1 MWLIFRLALVAWTLL
16 LFSLTASG
24 QSPPIKIG
32 LLFPF
37 DRYQQVITPV
47 YITRVERRGNRLV
60 NAVIDRIAETSQ
72 EQSWKWWNK

>member
-1 MWLIFRLALVAWTLL
+1 
-16 LFSLTASG
+16 
-24 QSPPIKIG
+24 
-32 LLFPF
+32 
-37 DRYQQVITPV
+37 VITPV